1 MARQEIPVLSSAR
14 AGVVITQ
21 TTGHADGMKVLLA
34 TYTMLRIN
42 NTAVASR
49 NVTFVTTQTV
59 DGLAVA
65 DRTEAIAAGEA
76 QVFGIFPL
84 DEYALP
90 DTDLTDPGYMYIT
103 PHAGNETDLKFE
115 AYTPADA

>member
-1 MARQEIPVLSSAR
+1 MARQEIPVLSSDR
-14 AGVVITQ
+14 DGVVITQ

-34 TYTMLRIN
+34 VNTVLRIN

-49 NVTFVTTQTV
+49 NVTFVTVQTV

-65 DRTEAIAAGEA
+65 DRTEAIGAGEA
-76 QVFGIFPL
+76 QLFGVFPL
-84 DEYALP
+84 EDYALP
-90 DTDLTDPGYMYIT
+90 DDDLTDPGYMYIT

-115 AYTPADA
+115 AYTPA